1 MPAISDALLVRALEA
16 AERGDPTTAH
26 CSYPPFAA
34 WGRAGAAFATGSWR
48 AALSAGEPFGIYVH
62 FPYCQAL
69 CPFCRAIPKFRH
81 RPGDTE
87 AFLAGLE
94 RECRLWAPVFRGRR
108 PVSLFLG
115 GGTPNLLKPLELG
128 RMMRTLRE
136 VFRPAPGAQIVAEAL
151 PEYLDAPRIGALIE
165 GGVTGLSIGLQS
177 LDPMMKVWAG
187 RRVTAAAAAAAL
199 RRCGKEGVRHILVDL
214 LAGLPG
220 QSEKSF
226 LSDVRTAAGWRPD
239 EIVLGNFSAV
249 NSGFSGLS
257 AGAARALRG
266 GSERMTRA
274 GAELLGRLGYRAIGN
289 DPVFSLDPGSP
300 DSKYRYR
307 FYAGLSMLGLGP
319 GALSY
324 AKGRAWHANSAD
336 PARWSKL
343 LSGGVLPVE
352 RGCRAGR
359 RREMISALVSLADSG
374 YIPDAGFRKLA
385 GTVPSAAFGGKL
397 RCLEKRG
404 VLLRRPRGWEVADQE
419 RSPYEIAREFFEPA
433 VLASL
438 LGDIPGRP
446 L

>member
-1 MPAISDALLVRALEA
+1 MISDALLVRALEA

-26 CSYPPFAA
+26 CAYPPFAA
-34 WGRAGAAFATGSWR
+34 WGRAGSAFAARAWR
-48 AALSAGEPFGIYVH
+48 GALAAGEPFGIYVH
-62 FPYCQAL
+62 FPYCRAL
-69 CPFCRAIPKFRH
+69 CPFCRALPKLRH
-81 RPGDTE
+81 EPGDTE

-94 RECRLWAPVFRGRR
+94 RECRLWEPVFRGRR

-115 GGTPNLLKPLELG
+115 GGTPNLPGPRELG
-128 RMMRTLRE
+128 GIMRAVTKI
-136 VFRPAPGAQIVAEAL
+136 FRPAPGAQIVAEVL
-151 PEYLDAPRIGALIE
+151 PEYLDAPRIKAMLEAGL
-165 GGVTGLSIGLQS
+165 TGLSVGLQS
-177 LDPMMKVWAG
+177 LDPMMKAWAG

-199 RRCGKEGVRHILVDL
+199 RRCRKEGVRHILVDL

-226 LSDVRTAAGWRPD
+226 LADVRAAACWRPD
-239 EIVLGNFSAV
+239 EIVLGDFSAV

-257 AGAARALRG
+257 AGTARALREG
-266 GSERMTRA
+266 AERMTRA

-289 DPVFSLDPGSP
+289 DPVFSLDPASP
-300 DSKYRYR
+300 DSKYKYR

-324 AKGRAWHANSAD
+324 ARGRAWYSNSPD
-336 PARWSKL
+336 PGEWSRL
-343 LSGGVLPVE
+343 LSGGVLPAE

-374 YIPDAGFRKLA
+374 YIPDAGFRKLF
-385 GTVPSAAFGGKL
+385 GTVPASVFGGKL
-397 RCLEKRG
+397 RCLEKKG
-404 VLLRRPRGWEVADQE
+404 ILLRRSRGWEVADQE
-419 RSPYEIAREFFEPA
+419 RAPYEMAREFFEPA

-438 LGDIPGRP
+438 LGDMPGRP